1 MGWAGLQSVERRGRG
16 GLSPPHTSCA
26 NSILCVAVRDL
37 NSRQVRAALFGVY
50 VSLGRAWIFQITAA
64 IRALCVVAVLSTLH
78 CAALQGAL

>member
-1 MGWAGLQSVERRGRG
+1 MGRPPVCGEEGKGRA
-16 GLSPPHTSCA
+16 LAPPHVLCQL
-26 NSILCVAVRDL
+26 NSVRGCPGL

-50 VSLGRAWIFQITAA
+50 VSLGRAWIFPITAA